1 MARRSLQASTVGIEK
16 AKRAFKRKQWT
27 QEYLAGEVGIETR
40 QPIWK
45 FFKGKPVERQIFYEI
60 CFRLD
65 LDWQEV
71 ADTPNQDA
79 LIEEEQDNKSNIDT
93 LVQEARSLIHKKIE
107 AKCGIIR
114 LLDTPQPNKLEDIYV
129 NLDILKTITNQRWL
143 EISQLESFNP
153 QQCDCLSL
161 DRAAPERVSAMQ
173 AVATYSKLMILGKPG
188 SGKTT
193 LLQHIAMKCDR
204 GELLPNYIPIFIRLK
219 NFAEDASVSENFN
232 LLNYISKE
240 LGRSNISEQQ
250 VETLLCHGKAL
261 ILLDGLDELKEE
273 DRDEV
278 VKQIRKLSDEYYKNH
293 FIITC
298 RIGAQQYQFEEFTDI
313 EIADL
318 NSCQIEAFAQKWFV
332 KVGKNSEAKGKALA
346 AQFVQKLHLTENR
359 QICELART
367 PLLLHLVCSVFQAKL
382 DFPAKRSDIYKQA
395 LDIMLVRWDEAK
407 GVKRDEIYQQ
417 LSLHHKLK
425 LLNQI
430 ATVTFEQGHYFF
442 LQSNVQHYIAN
453 YLRTLPI
460 GQTDPEELQLISE
473 AVLKSISVQSGLL
486 VEQARGVYSFS
497 HLTFQEYLTA
507 RNIAASFEP
516 QVIDKNLAELTSH
529 MTDPRWREVFLLTA
543 GMLENADALMQLMQ
557 QQSDRLMA
565 VDEKLQQFLVWLDQ
579 KSLSVKS
586 PYKSAAIRA
595 FYLTLNLTN
604 ELRLRRNLSLALAID
619 LRLADN
625 LAPDL
630 SIDVALNR
638 LLSLSLAL
646 PDRPSLEQILTLNF
660 VFPDNRT
667 LICDRSLQG
676 EAKLSPLGE
685 SLQQLKEQLPAFDL
699 GKESVKEWWNAN
711 GQIWVEKLKSVI
723 LKYRNIGHEWQFNE
737 QQKEVLQQYY
747 AAKSLLMDC
756 LQSGCNVTFTV
767 RERIES
773 TLLLPMSEIG
783 DSLASAK
790 TEYSQMKF
798 TQQNLDTFLSF
809 KVYASKN

>member
-27 QEYLAGEVGIETR
+27 QEYLACEVGIETR

-45 FFKGKPVERQIFYEI
+45 FFKGKPVDRQIFYEI

-71 ADTPNQDA
+71 ADRANQDV
-79 LIEEEQDNKSNIDT
+79 LIEEEQNNKSNIDT
-93 LVQEARSLIHKKIE
+93 LVQEVRSLCHQRIE

-114 LLDTPQPNKLEDIYV
+114 LLDTPQPNELEDIYV
-129 NLDILKTITNQRWL
+129 NLDILETITNQRWL
-143 EISQLESFNP
+143 DISELESFNT

-161 DRAAPERVSAMQ
+161 DRVDPKRVPAMQ
-173 AVATYSKLMILGKPG
+173 AVATNPKLMIFGKPG
-188 SGKTT
+188 SGKTA

-204 GELLPNYIPIFIRLK
+204 GEFLPNYIPIFIRLK

-232 LLNYISKE
+232 LLSYISSE

-250 VETLLCHGKAL
+250 IETLLNHGKAI
-261 ILLDGLDELKEE
+261 ILLDGLDELQEE

-278 VKQIRKLSDEYYKNH
+278 VKQIRKLSEKYYKNH

-298 RIGAQQYQFEEFTDI
+298 RIGAQPYQFEEFTDI
-313 EIADL
+313 EIADF
-318 NSCQIEAFAQKWFV
+318 NSYQIEAFAQKWFV
-332 KVGKNSEAKGKALA
+332 NLGKNSEAKGKALA

-359 QICELART
+359 QIGELART

-442 LQSNVQHYIAN
+442 LQSNVQHYIVD

-460 GQTDPEELQLISE
+460 AQTDPEELQLISE
-473 AVLKSISVQSGLL
+473 AVLKSISVQNGLL

-507 RNIAASFEP
+507 RNIVASFEP
-516 QVIDKNLAELTSH
+516 QVIDKNLAQLTSH

-543 GMLENADALMQLMQ
+543 GMLENADTLMQLMQ
-557 QQSDRLMA
+557 QHSDGLMA
-565 VDEKLQQFLVWLDQ
+565 VDEKLQQFLVWLHQ
-579 KSLSVKS
+579 KSFSVKA
-586 PYKSAAIRA
+586 PYKEAAIRA
-595 FYLTLNLTN
+595 FYLTLNLPN
-604 ELRLRRNLSLALAID
+604 ELRLSRNLSLALAID

-625 LAPDL
+625 LAPDMC
-630 SIDVALNR
+630 IDLALNR
-638 LLSLSLAL
+638 ALSLSLAL
-646 PDRPSLEQILTLNF
+646 CDRPSLEQFLALNF
-660 VFPDNRT
+660 ALSDNRT
-667 LICDRSLQG
+667 FVCDPSLSD
-676 EAKLSPLGE
+676 EAKLSPLSE
-685 SLQQLKEQLPAFDL
+685 SLQLLKEQLPAFDR
-699 GKESVKEWWNAN
+699 GKESLEEWWNVN
-711 GQIWVEKLKSVI
+711 GEIWVEKLKSLI
-723 LKYRNIGHEWQFNE
+723 LKYRNIGYQWQFNE
-737 QQKEVLQQYY
+737 QQKKVLQQYY
-747 AAKSLLMDC
+747 AGKYLLVDC
-756 LQSGCNVTFTV
+756 LKSGCHVTSTL

-773 TLLLPMSEIG
+773 TFLLPMSEIG
-783 DSLASAK
+783 DSLGNAK
-790 TEYSQMKF
+790 TEYSQMRF
-798 TQQNLDTFLSF
+798 SQPNLDDILSF
-809 KVYASKN
+809 KDYVSKN

>member
-27 QEYLAGEVGIETR
+27 QEYLACEVGIETR

-45 FFKGKPVERQIFYEI
+45 FFKGKPVDRQIFYEI

-71 ADTPNQDA
+71 ADGANGDA

-93 LVQEARSLIHKKIE
+93 LVQEVRSHYHKKIE

-114 LLDTPQPNKLEDIYV
+114 LLDTPQPNQLEDIYV
-129 NLDILKTITNQRWL
+129 NLDIRETITNQRWL
-143 EISQLESFNP
+143 DISQLEGFNT
-153 QQCDCLSL
+153 QQCDGLSL
-161 DRAAPERVSAMQ
+161 EQVAPERVTAMQ
-173 AVATYSKLMILGKPG
+173 AVATNPKLMIFGQPG

-219 NFAEDASVSENFN
+219 NFAEDTSKTDNFN
-232 LLNYISKE
+232 LLGYIRSE

-250 VETLLCHGKAL
+250 VETLLDHGKAL

-273 DRDEV
+273 SRDEV
-278 VKQIRKLSDEYYKNH
+278 VKQIRRLSEEYYNNH

-298 RIGAQQYQFEEFTDI
+298 RIGAQQYHFEEFTNI
-313 EIADL
+313 EIADF
-318 NSCQIEAFAQKWFV
+318 SSYQIEDFAQKWFV
-332 KVGKNSEAKGKALA
+332 NVGRNSEEKGKALA
-346 AQFVQKLHLTENR
+346 AQLVEKLHLTENR

-367 PLLLHLVCSVFQAKL
+367 PLLLHLVCSLFQAKL

-395 LDIMLVRWDEAK
+395 LNIMLVRWDEAK
-407 GVKRDEIYQQ
+407 GIKRDEIYQE

-442 LQSNVQHYIAN
+442 LQSNVQRYIVD

-460 GQTDPEELQLISE
+460 AQTDPEELQLISE
-473 AVLKSISVQSGLL
+473 AVLKSISVQTGLL

-507 RNIAASFEP
+507 RNIVASFEP
-516 QVIDKNLAELTSH
+516 QVIDKNLAQLTSH
-529 MTDPRWREVFLLTA
+529 MTSPRWREVFLLTA
-543 GMLENADALMQLMQ
+543 GMLENADVLIQFMQ
-557 QQSDRLMA
+557 QHSDQLMA
-565 VDEKLQQFLVWLDQ
+565 VDEKLQQFLVWLHQ
-579 KSLSVKS
+579 KSLSVES
-586 PYKSAAIRA
+586 PYKEAAIRA
-595 FYLTLNLTN
+595 FYLTLNLPN
-604 ELRLRRNLSLALAID
+604 ELRLSRNLSLALAID

-625 LAPDL
+625 FAPDL
-630 SIDVALNR
+630 SIDLALNR
-638 LLSLSLAL
+638 ALSLSLAL
-646 PDRPSLEQILTLNF
+646 AERPSLEQILALSF
-660 VFPDNRT
+660 ALSDNRT
-667 LICDRSLQG
+667 LVCARSLQG
-676 EAKLSPLGE
+676 ETKLSPLCE
-685 SLQQLKEQLPAFDL
+685 SLQHLKEEIPAFDQ
-699 GKESVKEWWNAN
+699 GKENLKEWWITN

-723 LKYRNIGHEWQFNE
+723 LEDRNIGHEWQFNE
-737 QQKEVLQQYY
+737 QQKKVLQQYY
-747 AAKSLLMDC
+747 AAKYLLVDC
-756 LQSGCNVTFTV
+756 LKSGCEITSTV
-767 RERIES
+767 REKIES
-773 TLLLPMSEIG
+773 TLLLPMSKIG
-783 DSLASAK
+783 DFSGSAK
-790 TEYSQMKF
+790 TEYSQMRF
-798 TQQNLDTFLSF
+798 NQPNLDEFLSF